1 MLTFGDLETDEA
13 REARCYSAACLKMLA
28 SVSFDSR
35 DPEIRWF
42 AHTTVV
48 TWLCAIRRV
57 LAEPQLS
64 GELRDELEGVLRQF
78 YDS

>member
-1 MLTFGDLETDEA
+1 MDEV
-13 REARCYSAACLKMLA
+13 REARRHSAACLRMLA
-28 SVSFDSR
+28 SVSFDSP

-57 LAEPQLS
+57 LAEPGLS
-64 GELRDELEGVLRQF
+64 CELRDELEEVLRQF
-78 YDS
+78 YDA